1 MFGMQL
7 TPRRLQRILNLYPPY
22 LGSGIKITHIGR
34 DWRELHVSMALRWF
48 NRNAVGTHFGGS
60 LYAMIDPHLMLLL
73 MQLLGNDYIV
83 WDKAAEIEFIKA
95 SKRRVTAVIKV
106 SANDLELIRDNTANG
121 DKYFAR
127 FTIDIRD
134 TEGERVATAKK
145 TIYIRRRDGQQLR
158 QAVQKP

>member
-7 TPRRLQRILNLYPPY
+7 TPKRLQLILNLYPPY
-22 LGSGIKITHIGR
+22 LGAGIKITHIGC

-60 LYAMIDPHLMLLL
+60 LYSMIDPHLMLLL
-73 MQLLGNDYIV
+73 MQLMGNDYIV
-83 WDKAAEIEFIKA
+83 WDKAAEIEFVKA
-95 SKRRVTAVIKV
+95 SKGRVTAVIKV
-106 SANDLELIRDNTANG
+106 SANDLELIRANTDNG

-127 FTIDIRD
+127 FTIDIMNAA
-134 TEGERVATAKK
+134 GERVATAKK

-158 QAVQKP
+158 QAVQKL